1 MDPGAHL
8 LEEHVMGLMDMVGGL
23 LGQGGQGQEGQ
34 AQGNPLMG
42 AVMGLIQ
49 NHPGGIQ
56 GLLCQL
62 QEKGLGDQV
71 ASWIGTGAN
80 QPISAENIQGALDS
94 GQLQQLAGQ
103 MGVSQEEAATGLAGL
118 LPQVVDKLSPQG
130 CLPEGVPGMDL
141 LKKFLG

>member
-23 LGQGGQGQEGQ
+23 LGQGGQ
-34 AQGNPLMG
+34 AQGGNPLMS

-56 GLLCQL
+56 GLLGQL

-80 QPISAENIQGALDS
+80 QPVSAEHIQNALGSD
-94 GQLQQLAGQ
+94 QLQQVAGQ
-103 MGVSQEEAATGLAGL
+103 MGVSQEEAASGLAGL

>member
-1 MDPGAHL
+1 
-8 LEEHVMGLMDMVGGL
+8 MGLMDMVGGL

-56 GLLCQL
+56 GLLCQF

-80 QPISAENIQGALDS
+80 QPISAEHVQAALGSD
-94 GQLQQLAGQ
+94 QLQQLAGQ
-103 MGVSQEEAATGLAGL
+103 LGLSHGEAASGLASI
-118 LPQVVDKLSPQG
+118 LPQVIDKLSPQG
-130 CLPEGVPGMDL
+130 SLPEGGLGMDL

>member
-1 MDPGAHL
+1 
-8 LEEHVMGLMDMVGGL
+8 MGLLDAVGGL
-23 LGQGGQGQEGQ
+23 LGQGGQGQEGL

-56 GLLCQL
+56 GLLGQL
-62 QEKGLGDQV
+62 QEKGLGEQV
-71 ASWIGTGAN
+71 ASWIGTGEN
-80 QPISAENIQGALDS
+80 QPISAEHIQEALGSD
-94 GQLQQLAGQ
+94 QLQQLAGQ
-103 MGVSQEEAATGLAGL
+103 LGLSHGEAASGLASM

-130 CLPEGVPGMDL
+130 SLPEGGLGMDL